1 MWEKTAVAIIQF
13 QLPYSSSSNNK
24 PQTIMTSPSINTVIV
39 VFVCTTSD
47 QKLEV

>member
-1 MWEKTAVAIIQF
+1 M
-13 QLPYSSSSNNK
+13 NNL
-24 PQTIMTSPSINTVIV
+24 TSPSINTVIV